1 MSQFITIQVG
11 QCGNQIGSAF
21 WPLALHEYGIQMKN
35 GFADLLKIQRDY
47 IKNIDAL
54 WDGFNSF
61 FHVPG
66 NTDNLCFKTIADLN
80 MAKVKAR
87 VAVLI
92 DMEDSVV
99 ARFQH
104 GPLRELFNKTCTVTN
119 YPGSAN
125 NWATGY
131 YTHGIEYHD
140 RIEDVIRQSV
150 EMCDCL
156 GGFFLLHS
164 VGGGTGSGLGTATLT
179 MLNDNYPHIDRYVSS
194 IYPTGMEDV
203 ITAPY
208 NTLLATKELIEH
220 ATCVFPAENKE
231 LLKMCETQI
240 RNKDNMDQANFNALC
255 LPFQDMNSIIV
266 NMLLHLTSGSRF
278 PGNLNINVS
287 DLSTNLVPY
296 KRMHYILGSV
306 RPVALTAPKLLV
318 TNTSK
323 VQDILFTNAWSR
335 TNQLT
340 KIHPLQPG
348 SVILSAACIG
358 RGEFSITGMKRNI
371 ERLQSKAKFT
381 TWSKNS
387 MKIGLCSVPP
397 PGHTTSLLCLFNT
410 SAISLMFTNLIEQFT
425 KLYKRKAHVHHY
437 TEVSEFED
445 SQFLDSKEMIF
456 DLCEHYIGL
465 QNQKQSHI
473 SRLQTF

>member
-80 MAKVKAR
+80 VAKVKAR
-87 VAVLI
+87 AILI

-99 ARFQH
+99 GRFQH

-131 YTHGIEYHD
+131 YTHGTEYHD
-140 RIEDVIRQSV
+140 RIEDVIRQCV
-150 EMCDCL
+150 EKCDCL

-179 MLNDNYPHIDRYVSS
+179 MLNDNYPHVDRHVSS

-220 ATCVFPAENKE
+220 ATCVFPAENE
-231 LLKMCETQI
+231 ALLKICETQI

-278 PGNLNINVS
+278 PGNLNIDVS

-296 KRMHYILGSV
+296 KRMHYILSSV

-323 VQDILFTNAWSR
+323 AQDILFTNAWSR

-340 KIHPLQPG
+340 KIHPLQTG

-358 RGEFSITGMKRNI
+358 RGQFSITGIKRNI

-381 TWSKNS
+381 SWSKNS

-397 PGHTTSLLCLFNT
+397 PGHATSLLCLFNT
-410 SAISLMFTNLIEQFT
+410 SAISLMFTNLIGQFT

-437 TEVSEFED
+437 TQVSGFED
-445 SQFLDSKEMIF
+445 SQFLHSKEMIS
-456 DLCEHYIGL
+456 DLCEHYMEL
-465 QNQKQSHI
+465 QNQKQRHI
-473 SRLQTF
+473 SRLLTL